1 MIILFWSLA
10 VISFA
15 YFGNST
21 RHIDT
26 TFAAGLLSAV
36 TAQYGLNIKKNGE
49 ARTYKSSKYNMDMY
63 NNLNVLT
70 KDGYRNIIP
79 STIYY
84 LKADKQEYQVA

>member
-1 MIILFWSLA
+1 MKKISKVKAIDIIKNSA
-10 VISFA
+10 SRVI
-15 YFGNST
+15 T
-21 RHIDT
+21 
-26 TFAAGLLSAV
+26 V
-36 TAQYGLNIKKNGE
+36 KNIKINGE

>member
-1 MIILFWSLA
+1 MKKISKVKAIDIIK
-10 VISFA
+10 
-15 YFGNST
+15 NSASRFIT
-21 RHIDT
+21 
-26 TFAAGLLSAV
+26 V
-36 TAQYGLNIKKNGE
+36 KNINKNGE